1 MMKRAF
7 AALAATTSLALAP
20 AALAADWFRA
30 ETEHFIV
37 YAEDKEEDT
46 VEFAQELERLDE
58 VLSLFTGVKADGEE
72 LPESTKV
79 TVFRFGETSD
89 MSVLLTGNRNFGV
102 GGFFMGRANG
112 SVAFVPRQ
120 RNKRRDRSLRNAI
133 DEDMLLDPEATLA
146 HEYVHYFM
154 FQHADAP
161 YPLWYSEGFAELFSN
176 IEFNEDSFVIGDVP
190 TWRSASLTTIP
201 IDLEK
206 TFDPPARGDR
216 TTIGRTYA
224 HGWLIASHLN
234 LNPERRGQMSEYMV
248 AIGEGASPMEAAERA
263 FGDLEVLHDELE
275 EFRRGAAR
283 TLRVPYAANA
293 EPEVEIRQLTDAQ
306 AARMELM
313 IKSKRGVDEDD
324 AERLV
329 RDARRLV
336 AQYPQSPAV
345 LLAATE
351 AEFDARNY
359 AEAESLAQRVLEMD
373 PESTA
378 AANYYADVALRRSFE
393 DPAQLAEARRRFA
406 AANQMETDHAYPL
419 YGYYLTHLLDESEPI
434 PDQAKMALEAA
445 FSYAP
450 FDTNVR
456 QALIHMLLTENRPAE
471 ARIVGASFLNDSGGY
486 SCMLRKKFDQY
497 NEGNREPLLKEIRP
511 DHPGEYLDEAAR
523 EARQDEYEAEIEEYG
538 CETD

>member
-1 MMKRAF
+1 MMKRAL

-20 AALAADWFRA
+20 AAFAADWFRA

-37 YAEDKEEDT
+37 YAEDDQDDT
-46 VEFAQELERLDE
+46 VEFAQDLERLDE
-58 VLSLFTGVKADGEE
+58 VLSLFTGVKTDAEP
-72 LPESTKV
+72 LPESSKV

-89 MSVLLTGNRNFGV
+89 MSVLLAGNRNTGV
-102 GGFFMGRANG
+102 GGFFIGRANG

-133 DEDMLLDPEATLA
+133 DEDMMLDPKATLF

-176 IEFNEDSFVIGDVP
+176 LEFNEDDFVIGDVP

-216 TTIGRTYA
+216 TTVGRTYA

-248 AIGEGASPMEAAERA
+248 AIGEGLSPMEAAERA
-263 FGDLEVLHDELE
+263 FGDLDVLHDELE

-283 TLRVPYAANA
+283 TLRVPYAVNA
-293 EPEVEIRQLTDAQ
+293 EPEVEVRKLNEAQ
-306 AARMELM
+306 AARMETM
-313 IKSKRGVDEDD
+313 IKSKRGVDEDR
-324 AERLV
+324 AERVV
-329 RDARRLV
+329 REARKLV
-336 AQYPQSPAV
+336 AQYPQSPEV
-345 LLAATE
+345 LLTATE

-359 AEAESLAQRVLEMD
+359 NEAERLASQLLALD
-373 PESTA
+373 PQSTE
-378 AANYYADVALRRSFE
+378 AANFYAAVALRRSFE
-393 DPAQLAEARRRFA
+393 DPSQLAEARSRFA
-406 AANQMETDHAYPL
+406 AANKLETDHAFPL
-419 YGYYLTHLLDESEPI
+419 YGYYLTYLFDESQPI
-434 PDQAKMALEAA
+434 PDQAKIALEAA

-450 FDTNVR
+450 FDINVR
-456 QALIHMLLTENRPAE
+456 QALIHMLLKEDRANE
-471 ARIVGASFLNDSGGY
+471 ARIVGASFLNDNSGY
-486 SCMLRKKFDQY
+486 SCMLRKKFDEY
-497 NEGNREPLLKEIRP
+497 SAGDKEPLLEEVRP
-511 DHPGEYLDEAAR
+511 DHPGDYMDEAAQ
-523 EARQDEYEAEIEEYG
+523 EARQKETEAEIEKYG

>member
-1 MMKRAF
+1 MMKRAL

-37 YAEDKEEDT
+37 YAEDDEEDT

-58 VLSLFTGVKADGEE
+58 VLSFFTGVKTDGEE

-89 MSVLLTGNRNFGV
+89 MSVLLAGNRNTGV
-102 GGFFMGRANG
+102 GGFFIGRANG

-120 RNKRRDRSLRNAI
+120 RNKRRDRSLRNSI
-133 DEDMLLDPEATLA
+133 DQDMMLDPEATLA

-176 IEFNEDSFVIGDVP
+176 IEFNEDNFVIGDVP
-190 TWRSASLTTIP
+190 TWRSASLATIP

-216 TTIGRTYA
+216 TTTGRTYA

-248 AIGEGASPMEAAERA
+248 AIGEGASRMEAAERA
-263 FGDLEVLHDELE
+263 FGDLDVLHDELE
-275 EFRRGAAR
+275 EFRRGSAR

-293 EPEVEIRQLTDAQ
+293 EPEVEIRRLTEAQ

-324 AERLV
+324 AQRLV

-336 AQYPQSPAV
+336 AEYPQSPAV

-359 AEAESLAQRVLEMD
+359 SEAESLAQRVLELD

-393 DPAQLAEARRRFA
+393 DPSQLAEARSRFA

-419 YGYYLTHLLDESEPI
+419 YGYYLTHLFDESQPV
-434 PDQAKMALEAA
+434 PDQAKMALEAS

-450 FDTNVR
+450 FDQGVR
-456 QALIHMLLTENRPAE
+456 QALIHMLLEEDRPAE
-471 ARIVGASFLNDSGGY
+471 ARIVGASFLNGSGGY
-486 SCMLRKKFDQY
+486 SCMLRKKFDEY
-497 NEGNREPLLKEIRP
+497 GEGNREPLLEEIRP

-523 EARQDEYEAEIEEYG
+523 EARQDEIEAEIEEYG
-538 CETD
+538 CETA